1 MNRPG
6 DHTPATPRQD
16 HIMRS
21 DAALSALIEQALQ
34 DQDLDLIV
42 DAMAEKMD
50 LERAL
55 QASRD
60 DTWGTWHINYTGG
73 AA

>member
-1 MNRPG
+1 
-6 DHTPATPRQD
+6 
-16 HIMRS
+16 MRT
-21 DAALSALIEQALQ
+21 DAALSAVIEKAIE
-34 DQDLDLIV
+34 DRDLDLIV

-55 QASRD
+55 DVSRTESWN
-60 DTWGTWHINYTGG
+60 TWQSTHAGG